1 LWVVCCGSVVLW
13 WFCQV
18 PSIHNRFVRFA
29 LWGCVS
35 CARRPVRVL
44 VLFIFVL
51 LLFCFRV
58 CFVLL
63 VCDSWRSTSMR
74 VFLRW
79 GVMVDG
85 VWCLEVRRRW

>member
-1 LWVVCCGSVVLW
+1 
-13 WFCQV
+13 
-18 PSIHNRFVRFA
+18 
-29 LWGCVS
+29 
-35 CARRPVRVL
+35 L